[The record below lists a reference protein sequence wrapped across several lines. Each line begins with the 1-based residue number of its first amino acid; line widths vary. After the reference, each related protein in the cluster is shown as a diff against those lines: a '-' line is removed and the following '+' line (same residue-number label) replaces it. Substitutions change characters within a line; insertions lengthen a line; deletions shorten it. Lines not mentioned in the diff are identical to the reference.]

1 MEWLRSLW
9 RDDTKRSRLVVR
21 MAATTHTGKVREAN
35 EDNFFFDGRYMSRD
49 HQSLDEIYT
58 AEKVVSDGTIV
69 ALFDGMGGET
79 AGELAS
85 YTAARNLADI
95 EKQKE
100 ISDQPEELVRMLNRE
115 VCAQGKVE
123 KISQMGS
130 TAIICRFGGEEKE
143 KSSWIANL
151 GDSPAYVFSNGE
163 LTLLTHAHTNAEF
176 LQKCGITNRKPGLTQ
191 FLGISEEEFQIEPY
205 VRYFSPQ
212 NQEQYLM
219 CSDGLTDM
227 VAEDEIRK
235 ILSERI
241 PVKEKVQNL
250 LTLALDKG
258 GRDNITMILCEIWE
272 GIE

>member
-1 MEWLRSLW
+1 
-9 RDDTKRSRLVVR
+9 

-58 AEKVVSDGTIV
+58 AEKVVSDGRIV
-69 ALFDGMGGET
+69 ALFEGMGGET

-85 YTAARNLADI
+85 YTAARSLADI
-95 EKQKE
+95 ENQKE
-100 ISDQPEELVRMLNRE
+100 TSNQPEELVRMLNRE

-130 TAIICRFGGEEKE
+130 TAIICRFGGEG

-151 GDSPAYVFSNGE
+151 GDSPAYGFLNGE

-176 LQKCGITNRKPGLTQ
+176 LQKYGITNRKPGLTQ
-191 FLGISEEEFQIEPY
+191 FLGISEEEFQVEPY
-205 VRYFSPQ
+205 VRYFSPR

-227 VAEDEIRK
+227 VAEEEIRK
-235 ILSERI
+235 ILSEKI
-241 PVKEKVQNL
+241 TVKEKVQNL

>member
-9 RDDTKRSRLVVR
+9 RNDTKRSRLVIR

-35 EDNFFFDGRYMSRD
+35 EDNFLFEGRYMPRD
-49 HQSLDEIYT
+49 HQSLNEIYT
-58 AEKVVSDGTIV
+58 SEKEVSDGV
-69 ALFDGMGGET
+69 MAALFDGMGGET

-85 YTAARNLADI
+85 YTAAASLADL

-100 ISDQPEELVRMLNRE
+100 LISQPEELVRRLNHT
-115 VCAQGKVE
+115 VCAQGKAE

-130 TAIICRFGGEEKE
+130 TAIICRISGEEKE
-143 KSSWIANL
+143 DSSWIMNL

-163 LTLLTHAHTNAEF
+163 LRLLTHAHTNAEF

-191 FLGISEEEFQIEPY
+191 FLGIPEEEFQIEPY
-205 VRYFSPQ
+205 VRHFSPQ
-212 NQEQYLM
+212 DQEQYLM

-227 VAEDEIRK
+227 VTEEEIQTILAKK
-235 ILSERI
+235 IT
-241 PVKEKVQNL
+241 VKEKVDNL
-250 LTLALDKG
+250 LTLALDRG
-258 GRDNITMILCEIWE
+258 GRDNITIILCEIWK